1 MAWLIGVVVTLLVLA
16 LLVVVAGQLGLLRGK
31 TPTTLGVSEGRLQRP
46 SLTPNSVSSQAM
58 LHPEHPQREAA
69 QIAPLPGSGGASAS
83 ITRLRAVA
91 LTLPGATVVDE
102 RDDYLYV
109 QFETRLLRFV
119 DDAEFWY
126 DPAAQVIQLRSASR
140 VGRKDFGVNRARIE
154 AIRAKLLH

>member
-1 MAWLIGVVVTLLVLA
+1 MAWLIGVVVTLLALA
-16 LLVVVAGQLGLLRGK
+16 LLVVVAGQLGLLHGK
-31 TPTTLGVSEGRLQRP
+31 TPTQLGVREGRLQRP

-83 ITRLRAVA
+83 IARLRAVVQ
-91 LTLPGATVVDE
+91 TLPGATVVDE

-126 DPAAQVIQLRSASR
+126 DPAAQVVQLRSASR